1 MKKQNPPKEI
11 FPNGKKLIDKPEV
24 ENPDQLKLRLLKGP
38 EDKVYE
44 VLSDKRLDDA
54 KLKIEL
60 LNGNYTSLF
69 EKWNEQKKI
78 LSEIRILYKP
88 RFTTFLDLCS
98 DLENFTDKQ
107 RAAFHKPSIVPK
119 TIVGVIYSRY
129 PREAR
134 KHLNKKNPLGKGFL
148 RPTKQYYFFGEGG
161 ILILEKFIYEAEE
174 LMREVKENGL
184 GGIYEFRVLHSQ
196 KYGTGYQVELFR
208 KYIDLI

>member
-1 MKKQNPPKEI
+1 MKKKSPPKEI
-11 FPNGKKLIDKPEV
+11 FPNGKKLVDKPEV
-24 ENPDQLKLRLLKGP
+24 ESPDQLKLKLLKGP
-38 EDKVYE
+38 KDKIYE
-44 VLSDKRLDDA
+44 SLSDKRLDDA
-54 KLKIEL
+54 NLKIEL
-60 LNGNYTSLF
+60 LNGTLTSLF

-78 LSEIRILYKP
+78 LSDIKIIYKP
-88 RFTTFLDLCS
+88 RFKAFLDLVA
-98 DLENFTDKQ
+98 DLENFTDEQ
-107 RAAFHKPSIVPK
+107 RLKFYKPSIVPK

-134 KHLNKKNPLGKGFL
+134 THLNDNNPLGRGFL

-184 GGIYEFRVLHSQ
+184 GRIYEFRVLHSQ